1 MAKKENKEN
10 KENKAPAADQP
21 TPSLNIVGQYI
32 KDLSFENPN
41 APASLSAGSAPQ
53 ISISIN
59 VGAQKQQDELYAV
72 ELTINAKA
80 ERDNNVLFNIELVY
94 GGLFAIKNFPEN
106 QLHPLVMIECPRLI
120 FPFAR
125 QLLASVTQSGGF
137 PPLLMEPVDFSA
149 IYRQNLEAVA
159 AQQANGEAKPN

>member
-1 MAKKENKEN
+1 MAKKEN

>member
-1 MAKKENKEN
+1 MAEE
-10 KENKAPAADQP
+10 ENKAAAAGDQP
-21 TPSLNIVGQYI
+21 APSLNIVGQYI

-41 APASLSAGSAPQ
+41 APASLGAGEAPQ
-53 ISISIN
+53 IGISIN

-80 ERDNNVLFNIELVY
+80 ERDNKVLFSVELVY
-94 GGLFAIKNFPEN
+94 GGLFSIKNFPEN

-125 QLLASVTQSGGF
+125 QLLATVTQSGGF
-137 PPLLMEPVDFSA
+137 PPLLMEPVDFSS
-149 IYRQNLEAVA
+149 IYRQNLEAA
-159 AQQANGEAKPN
+159 AQQQQQNGEAKPN

>member
-1 MAKKENKEN
+1 MAEEENKT
-10 KENKAPAADQP
+10 PATDQP

-41 APASLSAGSAPQ
+41 APASLNAGNAPQ

-80 ERDNNVLFNIELVY
+80 EREEKVLFSVELVY
-94 GGLFAIKNFPEN
+94 GGLFSIKNFPEN

-125 QLLASVTQSGGF
+125 QLLATVTQSGGF
-137 PPLLMEPVDFSA
+137 PPLLMEPVDFSS
-149 IYRQNLEAVA
+149 IYRQNLEAA
-159 AQQANGEAKPN
+159 AKQQQNAQNGNAKPN